1 MIENARHL
9 FLRKPPFIGTAPL
22 VGGELHTMEH
32 MSLDEIR
39 QFLTEKARTGKL
51 ATAREDGRP
60 HVAPIWIDVEDDT
73 IVFATWHDSVKAA
86 NIRRDPRVAICV
98 DDDQP
103 PFSFVI
109 IEGIA
114 SLTDNREELRFW
126 ATRIAG
132 RYMGKELAEAYGK
145 RNSVAGELLVRVEP
159 SKIIAWKKI
168 SD

>member
-1 MIENARHL
+1 
-9 FLRKPPFIGTAPL
+9 
-22 VGGELHTMEH
+22 MEH
-32 MSLDEIR
+32 MSTDEIR

-51 ATAREDGRP
+51 ATVRADGRP
-60 HVAPIWIDVEDDT
+60 HVAPIWLDPDGDA
-73 IVFATWHDSVKAA
+73 IVFTTWHDSVKAA

-109 IEGIA
+109 IEGTA
-114 SLTDNREELRFW
+114 AMSEDREELRYW

-132 RYMGKELAEAYGK
+132 RYMGSELAEAYGK
-145 RNSVAGELLVRVEP
+145 RNSVEGELLVNVTP
-159 SKIIAWKKI
+159 TKIIAWKEI